1 MFLAA
6 GVAQRVNWIAFIS
19 EQWMLL
25 GLLAV
30 LAGVFFWN
38 EGRRGGQTLGFSAVT
53 RMLNNEEAILL
64 DIREPA
70 EFKAGHITG
79 AINIPHNKMEARG
92 DELEKYR
99 SKTVVVADKMGQ
111 HSGAVGRQLR
121 ERGYTVY
128 RLQGGMAEWNGQNLP
143 VVRS

>member
-1 MFLAA
+1 M
-6 GVAQRVNWIAFIS
+6 NWFAFIS

-38 EGRRGGQTLGFSAVT
+38 EGRRGGQTLSYSEVT
-53 RMLNNEEAILL
+53 RLLNSDQAVLL
-64 DIREPA
+64 DLREAA
-70 EFKAGHITG
+70 EFKAGHIVG
-79 AINIPHNKMEARG
+79 AINMPHAKVESRI

-99 SKTVVVADKMGQ
+99 DKTLVLADKMGQ
-111 HSGAVGRQLR
+111 HTGAVGRTLR
-121 ERGYTVY
+121 EKGYTVC

-143 VVRS
+143 VVKA